1 MMDKELENAMLVAQ
15 LRKKHELK
23 QQCLHGDAASSPLHA
38 EADKLLALAKLAGEE
53 TEGLSFGSLLKK
65 EQRFLES
72 ILTEMQASYDSMPEA
87 MQASVTGQYAR
98 NSVLMTRGALHRLQT
113 AETAAPQDLPQLLEE
128 AAFLLDGADGR
139 T

>member
-1 MMDKELENAMLVAQ
+1 MDKELENAMLVQQ
-15 LRKKHELK
+15 LRQKHALK
-23 QQCLHGDAASSPLHA
+23 QQCLHGGETSSPLHA
-38 EADKLLALAKLAGEE
+38 EADKLLALAKVAGEDA
-53 TEGLSFGSLLKK
+53 EGLSFASLLKK

-113 AETAAPQDLPQLLEE
+113 AETATPQDLPQLLEE